1 MYDRSA
7 KDICLGTDDL
17 LCVILLTNQK
27 PTKQVKDQ
35 FDALSAKF
43 QTKMDRGLKFKFMWL
58 NAQQEKKWA
67 ALFGYENQ
75 DKVVVLNPG
84 KRKRFTP
91 H

>member
-43 QTKMDRGLKFKFMWL
+43 
-58 NAQQEKKWA
+58 
-67 ALFGYENQ
+67 
-75 DKVVVLNPG
+75 
-84 KRKRFTP
+84 
-91 H
+91 